1 MDTTSDETTF
11 GNDTGKVRQLLG
23 AICILVLEHKALLTD
38 LLDHTSFTALYQN
51 QAILENLSYWFR
63 NPSFKI
69 EQRNKE
75 VKYVIN
81 VLKAFIKRMI
91 NKNIFN
97 GIVLNASEDGVLR
110 IFYNNE
116 KCPDDSEKTVSIT
129 RLNMM

>member
-51 QAILENLSYWFR
+51 QAILENLSYWFTE
-63 NPSFKI
+63 PSFKI
-69 EQRNKE
+69 EQTNKDAR
-75 VKYVIN
+75 YVIN
-81 VLKAFIKRMI
+81 ILKAFIKRVV

-97 GIVLNASEDGVLR
+97 HVTLVTSEEGILSV
-110 IFYNNE
+110 IYND
-116 KCPDDSEKTVSIT
+116 KRDSTPV
-129 RLNMM
+129 